1 MVTQLV
7 KKQKGA
13 SLIEFMIAS
22 VIGVIAI
29 GIIGSLFISSQR
41 TASKRGQELLLLQN
55 MAGTLQQIKEDAQ
68 RAGYDGVD
76 TGSLKLSGATDTIHV
91 QSSPDMLGY
100 IYRIAPSG
108 SASLRS
114 VVYRHAPVSGSA
126 SSLKICEKTQSSPML
141 VASAAD
147 SGYKGVCFSVF
158 DPKQIDVTAFSAVTH
173 SVAGGKVSSAVTTVS
188 MTAQLTN
195 NVLVNRT
202 MSVEI
207 KHRNWQ

>member
-1 MVTQLV
+1 MEKGEAAMVTQLA

-91 QSSPDMLGY
+91 QNSPALQVQGVVGHRPARYGRGAAVPSRRPAGKGTSS
-100 IYRIAPSG
+100 
-108 SASLRS
+108 
-114 VVYRHAPVSGSA
+114 
-126 SSLKICEKTQSSPML
+126 QSRPRP
-141 VASAAD
+141 A
-147 SGYKGVCFSVF
+147 
-158 DPKQIDVTAFSAVTH
+158 T
-173 SVAGGKVSSAVTTVS
+173 
-188 MTAQLTN
+188 
-195 NVLVNRT
+195 
-202 MSVEI
+202 
-207 KHRNWQ
+207 